1 MTYKELIEKTR
12 ELGVAI
18 QDTDEFTAF
27 IVAKT
32 AADKSEKLQDKL
44 GQFNLK
50 KLDLNRA
57 IIADEKDNEKIA
69 ALNAEVK
76 TLYEEIVSDPLMIAY
91 STTKDELDGVARA
104 LVRGDDL
111 RADETLAKHA
121 DWAEELKSRHV
132 FTAENA
138 GDLLRQEVG
147 AVFATVLE
155 HAGVFKRTPEGREAF
170 LRFIHSA
177 EM

>member
-1 MTYKELIEKTR
+1 MTYTELVEKTR

-57 IIADEKDNEKIA
+57 IMAEEKDVDKVA
-69 ALNAEVK
+69 ALNSEVK
-76 TLYEEIVSDPLMIAY
+76 ELYEAIVRDPLMIAY
-91 STTKDELDGVARA
+91 STTKEELDGM
-104 LVRGDDL
+104 VRFLLQIIQGSANGDNPY
-111 RADETLAKHA
+111 EI
-121 DWAEELKSRHV
+121 EEQSCG
-132 FTAENA
+132 
-138 GDLLRQEVG
+138 GDC
-147 AVFATVLE
+147 
-155 HAGVFKRTPEGREAF
+155 
-170 LRFIHSA
+170 SA
-177 EM
+177 CGGCH

>member
-91 STTKDELDGVARA
+91 STTKDELDGV
-104 LVRGDDL
+104 VRFMMQIIEGSANGENPRIRGASL
-111 RADETLAKHA
+111 RRGLFCLRRLP
-121 DWAEELKSRHV
+121 LKMR
-132 FTAENA
+132 N
-138 GDLLRQEVG
+138 D
-147 AVFATVLE
+147 
-155 HAGVFKRTPEGREAF
+155 
-170 LRFIHSA
+170 
-177 EM
+177 

>member
-1 MTYKELIEKTR
+1 MTYTELVEKAR

-57 IIADEKDNEKIA
+57 IIAEEKDNEKIA
-69 ALNAEVK
+69 ELNGEVK
-76 TLYEEIVSDPLMIAY
+76 NLYEAINDRLFHHQGRTGQYGAIH
-91 STTKDELDGVARA
+91 
-104 LVRGDDL
+104 
-111 RADETLAKHA
+111 HA
-121 DWAEELKSRHV
+121 DHP
-132 FTAENA
+132 
-138 GDLLRQEVG
+138 GQRQW
-147 AVFATVLE
+147 
-155 HAGVFKRTPEGREAF
+155 R
-170 LRFIHSA
+170 
-177 EM
+177 

>member
-91 STTKDELDGVARA
+91 STTKDELDGV
-104 LVRGDDL
+104 VRFMMQIIEGSANGKNPYEIEEQACGGDC
-111 RADETLAKHA
+111 
-121 DWAEELKSRHV
+121 
-132 FTAENA
+132 
-138 GDLLRQEVG
+138 
-147 AVFATVLE
+147 
-155 HAGVFKRTPEGREAF
+155 
-170 LRFIHSA
+170 SA
-177 EM
+177 CGGCH

>member
-1 MTYKELIEKTR
+1 MTYTELVEKAR

-57 IIADEKDNEKIA
+57 IIAEEKDNEKIA
-69 ALNAEVK
+69 ELNGEVK
-76 TLYEEIVSDPLMIAY
+76 NLYEAIVSDPLMIAY
-91 STTKDELDGVARA
+91 STTKDELD
-104 LVRGDDL
+104 
-111 RADETLAKHA
+111 
-121 DWAEELKSRHV
+121 
-132 FTAENA
+132 N
-138 GDLLRQEVG
+138 
-147 AVFATVLE
+147 TV
-155 HAGVFKRTPEGREAF
+155 
-170 LRFIHSA
+170 RFIMQIIQGSA
-177 EM
+177 NGDNPYEIEEQSCGGDCPACGGCH

>member
-1 MTYKELIEKTR
+1 MTYTELVEKAR

-57 IIADEKDNEKIA
+57 IIAEEKDNEKIA
-69 ALNAEVK
+69 ELNGEVK
-76 TLYEEIVSDPLMIAY
+76 NLYEAIVSDPLMIAY
-91 STTKDELDGVARA
+91 STSRAAPMAITPTRSRNSPAAEIAPPAAAAIKAACRNERLKKRGCRNVA
-104 LVRGDDL
+104 D
-111 RADETLAKHA
+111 
-121 DWAEELKSRHV
+121 
-132 FTAENA
+132 TA
-138 GDLLRQEVG
+138 GPQ
-147 AVFATVLE
+147 
-155 HAGVFKRTPEGREAF
+155 
-170 LRFIHSA
+170 
-177 EM
+177 

>member
-1 MTYKELIEKTR
+1 MTYNELVEKAR

-57 IIADEKDNEKIA
+57 IIAEEKDNE
-69 ALNAEVK
+69 EVK
-76 TLYEEIVSDPLMIAY
+76 NLYEAIVSDPLMIAY
-91 STTKDELDGVARA
+91 STTKDELD
-104 LVRGDDL
+104 
-111 RADETLAKHA
+111 
-121 DWAEELKSRHV
+121 
-132 FTAENA
+132 N
-138 GDLLRQEVG
+138 
-147 AVFATVLE
+147 TV
-155 HAGVFKRTPEGREAF
+155 
-170 LRFIHSA
+170 RFIMQIIQGSA
-177 EM
+177 NGDNPYEIEEQSCGGDCSACGGCH

>member
-91 STTKDELDGVARA
+91 STTKDELDGM
-104 LVRGDDL
+104 VRFMMQIIEGSANGENPYEIEEQACGGDC
-111 RADETLAKHA
+111 
-121 DWAEELKSRHV
+121 
-132 FTAENA
+132 
-138 GDLLRQEVG
+138 
-147 AVFATVLE
+147 
-155 HAGVFKRTPEGREAF
+155 
-170 LRFIHSA
+170 SA
-177 EM
+177 CGGCH

>member
-1 MTYKELIEKTR
+1 MTYDELVEKAR

-57 IIADEKDNEKIA
+57 IIAEEKDISLQFRGSRNQRIIDMDRSRQAGKIV
-69 ALNAEVK
+69 LWDK
-76 TLYEEIVSDPLMIAY
+76 
-91 STTKDELDGVARA
+91 
-104 LVRGDDL
+104 L
-111 RADETLAKHA
+111 RK
-121 DWAEELKSRHV
+121 
-132 FTAENA
+132 
-138 GDLLRQEVG
+138 
-147 AVFATVLE
+147 
-155 HAGVFKRTPEGREAF
+155 
-170 LRFIHSA
+170 
-177 EM
+177 

>member
-1 MTYKELIEKTR
+1 MTYNELVEKAR

-57 IIADEKDNEKIA
+57 IIAEEKDNEKIA
-69 ALNAEVK
+69 ELNGEVK
-76 TLYEEIVSDPLMIAY
+76 NLYEAIVSDPLMSPIPPPRTNWTIRCDSSCRSSRAAPMAITPTRSRNSPAAEIA
-91 STTKDELDGVARA
+91 LPAA
-104 LVRGDDL
+104 
-111 RADETLAKHA
+111 A
-121 DWAEELKSRHV
+121 
-132 FTAENA
+132 
-138 GDLLRQEVG
+138 
-147 AVFATVLE
+147 ATD
-155 HAGVFKRTPEGREAF
+155 AN
-170 LRFIHSA
+170 
-177 EM
+177 